1 VDPPSTDDLRR
12 WGALLTD
19 GTRFSVAVYLR
30 TLGASFKLLVIGG

>member
-1 VDPPSTDDLRR
+1 MINTPKWFDAR
-12 WGALLTD
+12 LLTD